1 MYLPIMIDFEFIGDP
16 FTTLAFGASLPYVV
30 AERGVKLGQAVYT
43 QAFLYLC
50 T

>member
-30 AERGVKLGQAVYT
+30 AERSVKLG
-43 QAFLYLC
+43 
-50 T
+50 